1 VTRKK
6 LVVVAGDWDL
16 VARSFVQRHA
26 DRGACLMTPLDLSQA
41 GWSYRVGSPSDST
54 AMIAG
59 RPLRACDIAGVQTRL
74 PCVTARDLP
83 HIALADRAY
92 VAEEMTAFLLA
103 WLTELERP
111 ALNPPTPQCLTG
123 PYWPQEKWVH
133 TAAQLGIATAP
144 SHRRI
149 RLPQDSASVADPDR
163 DGAAVTIVGRREI
176 GNVDRALSA
185 AARRLADAARAALLV
200 VRFSSREPGARFL
213 GASHWADLG
222 EPEIAEAVL
231 QWFRNAKRSR
241 RASRR

>member
-16 VARSFVQRHA
+16 VARSFVERYA
-26 DRGACLMTPLDLSQA
+26 DRGACLMTPRDLSQA

-59 RPLRACDIAGVQTRL
+59 RPLPACEIAGVHTRL

-83 HIALADRAY
+83 HIAVADRAY

-103 WLTELERP
+103 WFTELERP
-111 ALNPPTPQCLTG
+111 ALNPPMPQCLAG

-149 RLPQDSASVADPDR
+149 CFSQDSASVADSGG
-163 DGAAVTIVGRREI
+163 DGAAVTVVGGKEI
-176 GNVDRALSA
+176 GNVDRALHA
-185 AARRLADAARAALLV
+185 AARALADAAKAGLLV
-200 VRFSSREPGARFL
+200 VRFSNRKPGARFL

-241 RASRR
+241 RAR